1 MQIGIAVLHLYA
13 ESGQGK
19 KCIVALS
26 CFEFQKKPQKINKYI
41 REISLYP

>member
-1 MQIGIAVLHLYA
+1 MQIGTAVLHLYA
-13 ESGQGK
+13 EPGQKK

-26 CFEFQKKPQKINKYI
+26 CFEFQKKAQKKKKI